1 MPGKIFRNWPIEY
14 EHDHE
19 HDHEQKEFF
28 SNLVLNFWS
37 SRLIQ
42 QSTWLSSEDL
52 IQQQMSAYPMW
63 FYKENSET
71 QIFIDN
77 GDY

>member
-1 MPGKIFRNWPIEY
+1 MEHEY
-14 EHDHE
+14 DHK
-19 HDHEQKEFF
+19 HEQKEFF
-28 SNLVLNFWS
+28 SNLMLNFWS

-42 QSTWLSSEDL
+42 QSAWLSSGNL
-52 IQQQMSAYPMW
+52 IQQQMSIYPMW

-77 GDY
+77 WDY